1 MLPFDNEPDNPS
13 GIRLGVQELTRIGM
27 KESEMIEIASL
38 MRRLLIEEEPVI
50 KVKSDVKALKND
62 FQNVHYSF
70 DGGLA
75 YRNPALR

>member
-1 MLPFDNEPDNPS
+1 
-13 GIRLGVQELTRIGM
+13 M

-38 MRRLLIEEEPVI
+38 IRRLLIEEEPVI